1 MLEDIAILTGGKVI
15 AEELGIKLEGITLT
29 DLGKAKRV
37 VVEKENCTIVEGA
50 GKRPDVQARIKGMGG
65 EVGTLTADAFA
76 DMNRQE
82 FERFRKLVKDA
93 NIKAEGM

>member
-1 MLEDIAILTGGKVI
+1 VL
-15 AEELGIKLEGITLT
+15 KL
-29 DLGKAKRV
+29 
-37 VVEKENCTIVEGA
+37 
-50 GKRPDVQARIKGMGG
+50 PDVQARIKSMGG
-65 EVGTLTADAFA
+65 EVGTVTGDAFA